1 MKSAIATFVFVA
13 VLSFTSLAHA
23 ANLQS
28 GDANLTKRQVSALAG
43 SARTPAEH
51 QRIADYYNMKAQSLL
66 AESATHQKMAE
77 QFKANPVTNSDKQQ
91 IGTVNHCLY
100 LAVSLRNRAEQ
111 FQRLAQ
117 QHQQMA
123 EQAQK

>member
-1 MKSAIATFVFVA
+1 VKSAIATFVFVA

-23 ANLQS
+23 AKLQS
-28 GDANLTKRQVSALAG
+28 GDANLTKRQVSALAA

-51 QRIADYYNMKAQSLL
+51 QRIADYYNMKVQSLL

-77 QFKANPVTNSDKQQ
+77 QFKANPVTNSAKQQ
-91 IGTVNHCLY
+91 TGTVNHCQY

-117 QHQQMA
+117 QHKQMA